1 MSKKHRKR
9 NVFNLPEELYT
20 GILESVRN
28 DPNLYVNPDPTVR
41 EDIHYLAYTLYA
53 QRPSKQERAKNY
65 IDALVALGN
74 LCDEIE
80 AATGYPVNQ
89 KQINCLKKQIAKEKE
104 IRHAKEAER
113 HKNDKDFFGNPKP
126 YVHKYF
132 KYEEDTEDTNRLVE
146 LLRENFASVL
156 NPSVKPAPVEEEE
169 EEEVVVTPE
178 PPKKKEKKVE
188 PPKEEESWDG
198 DLAKEFGFV
207 SDSDEEEEDDDDE
220 DDQILRSMGYSRK
233 KIDDSLLE
241 VDDDED
247 EDDDDDDDEEEE
259 DDDDD
264 LPELTA
270 TGIRRKGQ
278 EEDEDNDDE
287 EDDDEVDLDSF
298 DPSDDSAQFDAWL
311 NSQNID
317 TNDAVVDMGKLASK
331 DTHRLADTIGKEDAD
346 DYSFLDTSDDEDDDD
361 APEEEKPVEAPKVEA
376 EVPTGMDPDDYH
388 RKMMRALMDAKNGC
402 PKHPEDNQVAPIDE
416 VFKYFASKNPE
427 TIKYALG
434 DLPAYSEYFTK
445 YLGTPTTVKKEH
457 LSEELHS
464 EDDILK
470 SVKESAAR
478 AQKTTEARKAILN
491 IPRVCDEDII
501 DGSIRTGATLYFKD
515 ENGEYTI
522 TELNGIS
529 NSRVRHDHVVYP
541 PIKHE
546 EPVKETPKEEEPE
559 RDEILFAE
567 EPADEPDEEPVEA
580 TPEEEKSDPD
590 LLINAEEEDTPYYDV
605 MAETHL
611 GDNYDNVFTL
621 SDTVNT
627 ISINFDY
634 LEATDDPIMTEN
646 DASMEI
652 IMANFTAFV
661 EWFYESFIN
670 FRPAVIL
677 TVDQFNS
684 MTAGVKIPAQDYM
697 CIRLG
702 NKYVA
707 GYHLDDSLESD
718 LMEAMQYALEEGKLV
733 SFFKKYIKIMSDLD
747 GFSFLNTLNGSP
759 VFDAMV
765 TGKNNKAMC
774 EAFIKDFRDKSMM
787 AEDIQDHIDDAD
799 SKDEAERFTKIL
811 NTPDITFDSLAHNKV
826 VTDPDFYDSIFEYV
840 LEDTSEADTETPDEG
855 TTTEPVSQPA
865 DVVGMFYEKHPEE
878 ESPDVK
884 TEEPVEHVEAEVV
897 QEPEPVDPKQEF
909 ATAVGAF
916 FTALSETDDF
926 DTVDVVAQKVQ
937 AFVNK
942 KRVDAGLP
950 IESPEPEEDED
961 DEVED
966 DDDYDDS
973 VEDYF
978 PNIRKEV
985 KREVNQAKT
994 QNKNSNDGGDQS
1006 FVIRRR

>member
-1 MSKKHRKR
+1 MSKKHKKR

-53 QRPSKQERAKNY
+53 QRPSKQERAKKY

-80 AATGYPVNQ
+80 AGTGRPVNQ
-89 KQINCLKKQIAKEKE
+89 KQIDYFKKQIAKEKE

-132 KYEEDTEDTNRLVE
+132 KYEEETEDTNRLVE
-146 LLRENFASVL
+146 LLRKNFATSVME
-156 NPSVKPAPVEEEE
+156 PSVEPVEEEE
-169 EEEVVVTPE
+169 VVATPE
-178 PPKKKEKKVE
+178 PPKKEKKVE
-188 PPKEEESWDG
+188 PPKEEEPWDG

-207 SDSDEEEEDDDDE
+207 SDSDEEEEDDDEDDDE
-220 DDQILRSMGYSRK
+220 NDQILQSMGYSRK
-233 KIDDSLLE
+233 KIDSSFLE
-241 VDDDED
+241 VDDDD
-247 EDDDDDDDEEEE
+247 EDDDDEDDEEEE

-270 TGIRRKGQ
+270 TGIRRNNQ
-278 EEDEDNDDE
+278 ESSDDEDED
-287 EDDDEVDLDSF
+287 EDDDVDLDSF
-298 DPSDDSAQFDAWL
+298 DPSDDTAQFDAWL

-317 TNDAVVDMGKLASK
+317 TNDAVVDMSKLASK

-346 DYSFLDTSDDEDDDD
+346 DYSFLDSSDDEDEDDD
-361 APEEEKPVEAPKVEA
+361 EPEEKPVEIPKVEPEA
-376 EVPTGMDPDDYH
+376 PTGVDPDDYH

-434 DLPAYSEYFTK
+434 ELPAYAEYFTK
-445 YLGTPTTVKKEH
+445 YLGIPDTTKKEH
-457 LSEELHS
+457 LSEEFHS

-478 AQKTTEARKAILN
+478 AQKSTETRKATLN
-491 IPRVCDEDII
+491 IPRVCDEDIV
-501 DGSIRTGATLYFKD
+501 DGSIRTGATLYYKD

-541 PIKHE
+541 PIKQE

-559 RDEILFAE
+559 RDEIIFAE
-567 EPADEPDEEPVEA
+567 EPVEEPAET
-580 TPEEEKSDPD
+580 TPEEEKPDPD
-590 LLINAEEEDTPYYDV
+590 LLVNAEDEDTPYYDV
-605 MAETHL
+605 MAETHF

-677 TVDQFNS
+677 TKEQFNS

-765 TGKNNKAMC
+765 TGENNKVMC

-787 AEDIQDHIDDAD
+787 SDDIQDHIDDAD
-799 SKDEAERFTKIL
+799 SKEEAERFTKIL
-811 NTPDITFDSLAHNKV
+811 NTPDITFDTLAHNKV
-826 VTDPDFYDSIFEYV
+826 VTDPNFYNGIFEYV
-840 LEDTSEADTETPDEG
+840 LEDTGEAGTETSDEEV
-855 TTTEPVSQPA
+855 TTEPVSQPA

-897 QEPEPVDPKQEF
+897 QEPEPEDPKQEL
-909 ATAVGAF
+909 ATAVGTF
-916 FTALSETDDF
+916 FTALNETEDF
-926 DTVDVVAQKVQ
+926 DTVDVIAQKVQ

-942 KRVDAGLP
+942 KRADAGLP
-950 IESPEPEEDED
+950 VESPEPEEDDE

-973 VEDYF
+973 VEEYF

-985 KREVNQAKT
+985 KREVNQAKS

>member
-1 MSKKHRKR
+1 MSKKHKKR

-89 KQINCLKKQIAKEKE
+89 KQINYLKKQIAKEKE

-156 NPSVKPAPVEEEE
+156 NPSEKPAPVEEK
-169 EEEVVVTPE
+169 EEEVVATPE
-178 PPKKKEKKVE
+178 PPKKEKKTE
-188 PPKEEESWDG
+188 SPKEEAPWDG
-198 DLAKEFGFV
+198 DLAKEFGFI
-207 SDSDEEEEDDDDE
+207 SDSDEEEEDDDDDE
-220 DDQILRSMGYSRK
+220 NDQILQSMGYNRK
-233 KIDDSLLE
+233 KIDSSLLE
-241 VDDDED
+241 VDDDD
-247 EDDDDDDDEEEE
+247 EDDDEDDEEEE

-270 TGIRRKGQ
+270 TGIRRNNQ
-278 EEDEDNDDE
+278 ESSDDEDED
-287 EDDDEVDLDSF
+287 EDDDDVDLDSF

-331 DTHRLADTIGKEDAD
+331 DTHRLADTIGKEEAD
-346 DYSFLDTSDDEDDDD
+346 DYSFLDTSDDEDEDDE
-361 APEEEKPVEAPKVEA
+361 PEEKPVETPKVEPEA
-376 EVPTGMDPDDYH
+376 PTGMDPDDYH

-402 PKHPEDNQVAPIDE
+402 PKHPEDNQVAKIDD

-434 DLPAYSEYFTK
+434 DLPAYAGYFAK
-445 YLGTPTTVKKEH
+445 YFGTSTTAKKEH
-457 LSEELHS
+457 LSEEFDS
-464 EDDILK
+464 EDDIIK

-478 AQKTTEARKAILN
+478 AQKTTEARKATLN
-491 IPRVCDEDII
+491 IPRVCDEDIV
-501 DGSIRTGATLYFKD
+501 DGSIRTGATLYYKD

-541 PIKHE
+541 PIKQE
-546 EPVKETPKEEEPE
+546 EPVKETTKEEEPE
-559 RDEILFAE
+559 RDEIMFAE
-567 EPADEPDEEPVEA
+567 EPAEEPAEA
-580 TPEEEKSDPD
+580 TSEEEKSDPD
-590 LLINAEEEDTPYYDV
+590 LLINAEDEDTPYYDV
-605 MAETHL
+605 MAETHF

-677 TVDQFNS
+677 TKDQFNS

-765 TGKNNKAMC
+765 TGENNKVMC

-787 AEDIQDHIDDAD
+787 SDDIKDHIDDAD
-799 SKDEAERFTKIL
+799 SKEEAERFTKIL
-811 NTPDITFDSLAHNKV
+811 NTPDITFDTLAHNKV
-826 VTDPDFYDSIFEYV
+826 VTDPNFYDSIFEYV

-884 TEEPVEHVEAEVV
+884 TDEPVEHVEAEVV
-897 QEPEPVDPKQEF
+897 QEPEPEDPKHEL
-909 ATAVGAF
+909 ATAVGTF
-916 FTALSETDDF
+916 FTALDETEDF
-926 DTVDVVAQKVQ
+926 ETVDVIAQKVQ

-942 KRVDAGLP
+942 KRADAGLP
-950 IESPEPEEDED
+950 VESPEPEE

-973 VEDYF
+973 VEEYF

-985 KREVNQAKT
+985 KREVNQAKS

>member
-1 MSKKHRKR
+1 MSKKHKKR

-80 AATGYPVNQ
+80 AATGHPVNQ
-89 KQINCLKKQIAKEKE
+89 KQIDCLKKQIAKEKE

-146 LLRENFASVL
+146 LLRENFASAL
-156 NPSVKPAPVEEEE
+156 NPSEKPAPVEEK
-169 EEEVVVTPE
+169 EEEVVATPE
-178 PPKKKEKKVE
+178 PPKKEKKTE
-188 PPKEEESWDG
+188 SPKEEAPWDG
-198 DLAKEFGFV
+198 DLAKEFGFI
-207 SDSDEEEEDDDDE
+207 SDSDEEEEDDDDDE
-220 DDQILRSMGYSRK
+220 NDQILQSMGYNRK
-233 KIDDSLLE
+233 KIDSSLLE
-241 VDDDED
+241 VDGDD
-247 EDDDDDDDEEEE
+247 EDDDEDDEEED

-270 TGIRRKGQ
+270 TGIRRNNQ
-278 EEDEDNDDE
+278 ESSDDEDED
-287 EDDDEVDLDSF
+287 EDDDDVDLDSF

-311 NSQNID
+311 SSQNID
-317 TNDAVVDMGKLASK
+317 TNDAVVDMSKLASK

-346 DYSFLDTSDDEDDDD
+346 DYSFLDTSDDDDEDEDDE
-361 APEEEKPVEAPKVEA
+361 PEEKPVETPKVGPEA
-376 EVPTGMDPDDYH
+376 PTGMDPDDYH

-402 PKHPEDNQVAPIDE
+402 PKHPEDNQIAPIDE

-434 DLPAYSEYFTK
+434 ELPAYAEYFTK
-445 YLGTPTTVKKEH
+445 YLGTPVTTKKEH
-457 LSEELHS
+457 LSEEFHS

-478 AQKTTEARKAILN
+478 AQKTAEIRKATVN

-501 DGSIRTGATLYFKD
+501 DGSIRTGATLYYKD

-529 NSRVRHDHVVYP
+529 NSRVCHDHVVYP
-541 PIKHE
+541 PIKRE
-546 EPVKETPKEEEPE
+546 EPVKEDPKEEEPE
-559 RDEILFAE
+559 RDEITFAE
-567 EPADEPDEEPVEA
+567 EPAEEPVED
-580 TPEEEKSDPD
+580 TPEGEKSDPD
-590 LLINAEEEDTPYYDV
+590 LLINAEDEDTPYYDV
-605 MAETHL
+605 MAETHF

-677 TVDQFNS
+677 TKDQFNS

-787 AEDIQDHIDDAD
+787 SEDIQDHIDDAD
-799 SKDEAERFTKIL
+799 SKEEAERFTKIL
-811 NTPDITFDSLAHNKV
+811 NTPDITFDGLAHNKV
-826 VTDPDFYDSIFEYV
+826 VTDPNFYNGIFEYV
-840 LEDTSEADTETPDEG
+840 LEDTSEADTETSDEEVI
-855 TTTEPVSQPA
+855 TEPVSQPA
-865 DVVGMFYEKHPEE
+865 DVVGMFYDKHPEE

-884 TEEPVEHVEAEVV
+884 TDEPVEHVEVEVV
-897 QEPEPVDPKQEF
+897 QEPEPEDPKHEL
-909 ATAVGAF
+909 ATAVGTF
-916 FTALSETDDF
+916 FTALDETEDF
-926 DTVDVVAQKVQ
+926 ETVDVIAQKVQ

-942 KRVDAGLP
+942 KRADAGLP
-950 IESPEPEEDED
+950 VESPESEEDDE

-973 VEDYF
+973 VEEYF

-985 KREVNQAKT
+985 KREVNQAKS

>member
-1 MSKKHRKR
+1 MSKKHKKR

-146 LLRENFASVL
+146 LLRENFASAL

-169 EEEVVVTPE
+169 EEVVVTPE
-178 PPKKKEKKVE
+178 PPKKEEKKAE
-188 PPKEEESWDG
+188 PPKEEEPWDG

-207 SDSDEEEEDDDDE
+207 SDSDEDEEDDDDDE
-220 DDQILRSMGYSRK
+220 NDQILQSMGYSRK
-233 KIDDSLLE
+233 KIDSSLLE
-241 VDDDED
+241 VDDDDD
-247 EDDDDDDDEEEE
+247 EDDDEDDEEEE
-259 DDDDD
+259 DDEDD

-270 TGIRRKGQ
+270 TGIRRNNQ
-278 EEDEDNDDE
+278 ESSDDEDED
-287 EDDDEVDLDSF
+287 EDDDDVDLDSF
-298 DPSDDSAQFDAWL
+298 DSSDDSAQFDAWL

-317 TNDAVVDMGKLASK
+317 TNDAVVDMSKLASK

-346 DYSFLDTSDDEDDDD
+346 DYSFLDTSDDEDEDEDD
-361 APEEEKPVEAPKVEA
+361 ESEEKPVETPKVEPEA
-376 EVPTGMDPDDYH
+376 LTGVDPDEYH

-402 PKHPEDNQVAPIDE
+402 PKHPEDNQVAKIDD

-434 DLPAYSEYFTK
+434 DLPAYAGYFAK
-445 YLGTPTTVKKEH
+445 YFGTPDTTKKEH
-457 LSEELHS
+457 LSEEFNS

-478 AQKTTEARKAILN
+478 AQKTTEARKASLN

-541 PIKHE
+541 PIKKE
-546 EPVKETPKEEEPE
+546 EPVKEAPKEEEPE
-559 RDEILFAE
+559 RDEITFAE
-567 EPADEPDEEPVEA
+567 EPSEEPAEA
-580 TPEEEKSDPD
+580 TPEEEKADPD
-590 LLINAEEEDTPYYDV
+590 LLINAEDEDTPYYDV
-605 MAETHL
+605 MAETHF
-611 GDNYDNVFTL
+611 GENYDNVFTL

-646 DASMEI
+646 DASAEI

-677 TVDQFNS
+677 TKDQFNS

-765 TGKNNKAMC
+765 TGKNNKVMC

-787 AEDIQDHIDDAD
+787 SEDIQDHIDDAD
-799 SKDEAERFTKIL
+799 SKEEAERFTKIL
-811 NTPDITFDSLAHNKV
+811 NTPDITFDTLAHNKV
-826 VTDPDFYDSIFEYV
+826 VTDPDFYNSIFEYV
-840 LEDTSEADTETPDEG
+840 LEDTSESDTETPDEG

-897 QEPEPVDPKQEF
+897 QEPEPEDPKQEL

-916 FTALSETDDF
+916 FTALDETEDF

-942 KRVDAGLP
+942 KRADAGLP
-950 IESPEPEEDED
+950 VESPEPEEDE

-973 VEDYF
+973 VEEYF

-985 KREVNQAKT
+985 KREVNQAKS

>member
-1 MSKKHRKR
+1 MSKKHKKR

-65 IDALVALGN
+65 IDSLVALGN

-89 KQINCLKKQIAKEKE
+89 KQINCLKKQIAREKE

-169 EEEVVVTPE
+169 EEEVVVTPK

-188 PPKEEESWDG
+188 PPKEEEPWDG

-233 KIDDSLLE
+233 KIDSSLLE

-247 EDDDDDDDEEEE
+247 EDDEDDEEEE
-259 DDDDD
+259 DDDD

-278 EEDEDNDDE
+278 EEDEDD
-287 EDDDEVDLDSF
+287 DDDEVDLDSF

-311 NSQNID
+311 SSQNID
-317 TNDAVVDMGKLASK
+317 TNDVVVDMGKLASK
-331 DTHRLADTIGKEDAD
+331 DTHRLADTIGKEDVD
-346 DYSFLDTSDDEDDDD
+346 DYSFLDTSDDDDDE
-361 APEEEKPVEAPKVEA
+361 PEEEKPVEAPKAEA
-376 EVPTGMDPDDYH
+376 EAPTGMDPDDYH

-434 DLPAYSEYFTK
+434 ELPAYSEYFTK

-478 AQKTTEARKAILN
+478 AQKATEARKANLN

-559 RDEILFAE
+559 RDEIIFAE
-567 EPADEPDEEPVEA
+567 EPVDEPDEEPVEA
-580 TPEEEKSDPD
+580 TSEEEKSDPD

-774 EAFIKDFRDKSMM
+774 EVFIKDFRDKSMM
-787 AEDIQDHIDDAD
+787 SEDIQDHIDDAD
-799 SKDEAERFTKIL
+799 SKEEAERFTKIL
-811 NTPDITFDSLAHNKV
+811 NTPDITFDTLAHNKV
-826 VTDPDFYDSIFEYV
+826 VTDPDFYNSIFEYV
-840 LEDTSEADTETPDEG
+840 LEDTSEADTETSDEEV
-855 TTTEPVSQPA
+855 TTEPVSQPA
-865 DVVGMFYEKHPEE
+865 DVVGMFYDKHPEE
-878 ESPDVK
+878 ESPDAK

-897 QEPEPVDPKQEF
+897 QEPEPEDPKQELV
-909 ATAVGAF
+909 TAVGTF
-916 FTALSETDDF
+916 FTALDETEDF
-926 DTVDVVAQKVQ
+926 ETVDVIAQKVQ
-937 AFVNK
+937 DFVNK
-942 KRVDAGLP
+942 KRADAGLP
-950 IESPEPEEDED
+950 VESSEPEEDE

-973 VEDYF
+973 VEEYF

-994 QNKNSNDGGDQS
+994 QNRNSNDGGEQS

>member
-1 MSKKHRKR
+1 MSKKHKKR

-53 QRPSKQERAKNY
+53 QRPSKQERAKRY

-80 AATGYPVNQ
+80 AGTGRPVNQ
-89 KQINCLKKQIAKEKE
+89 KQINYFKKQIAKEKE

-132 KYEEDTEDTNRLVE
+132 KYEEETEDTNRLVE
-146 LLRENFASVL
+146 LLRENFATSVMD
-156 NPSVKPAPVEEEE
+156 PSEEQVE
-169 EEEVVVTPE
+169 EEEVVATPK
-178 PPKKKEKKVE
+178 PPKKEKKVE
-188 PPKEEESWDG
+188 PPKEEEPWDG
-198 DLAKEFGFV
+198 DLAKEFGFI
-207 SDSDEEEEDDDDE
+207 SDSDEEEEDDDE
-220 DDQILRSMGYSRK
+220 NDQILQSMGYNRK
-233 KIDDSLLE
+233 KIDSSLLE
-241 VDDDED
+241 VDDDDD
-247 EDDDDDDDEEEE
+247 EDDDEDDEEEE

-270 TGIRRKGQ
+270 TGIRRNNQ
-278 EEDEDNDDE
+278 ESSDD
-287 EDDDEVDLDSF
+287 EDDDEDDDVDLDSF

-317 TNDAVVDMGKLASK
+317 TNDAVVDMSKLASK

-346 DYSFLDTSDDEDDDD
+346 DYSFLDTSDDYEDDE
-361 APEEEKPVEAPKVEA
+361 PEENPVETPKAEPEA
-376 EVPTGMDPDDYH
+376 PTGMDPDDYH

-402 PKHPEDNQVAPIDE
+402 PKYPEDNQVAPIDDI
-416 VFKYFASKNPE
+416 FKYFATKNPE

-434 DLPAYSEYFTK
+434 DLPAYAEYFAK
-445 YLGTPTTVKKEH
+445 YLGTPTPTTAKKEH
-457 LSEELHS
+457 LSEEFHS
-464 EDDILK
+464 EDDIFK
-470 SVKESAAR
+470 SVKESVAR
-478 AQKTTEARKAILN
+478 AQKTIETRKASLN
-491 IPRVCDEDII
+491 IPQCPRVCDEDIVN
-501 DGSIRTGATLYFKD
+501 GSIRTGATLYFKD

-522 TELNGIS
+522 TEINGVS

-541 PIKHE
+541 PIK
-546 EPVKETPKEEEPE
+546 KEEPE
-559 RDEILFAE
+559 RDEIIFAE
-567 EPADEPDEEPVEA
+567 EPVEEPAEE
-580 TPEEEKSDPD
+580 TPEEEKPDPD
-590 LLINAEEEDTPYYDV
+590 LLINAEDEDTPYYDV
-605 MAETHL
+605 MAETHF

-677 TVDQFNS
+677 TKEQFNS
-684 MTAGVKIPAQDYM
+684 MTSGVKIPAQDYM

-718 LMEAMQYALEEGKLV
+718 LMEAMQYAIEEGKLV

-787 AEDIQDHIDDAD
+787 SEDIQDHIDDAD
-799 SKDEAERFTKIL
+799 SKEEAERFTKIL
-811 NTPDITFDSLAHNKV
+811 NTPDITFDTLDHNRV
-826 VTDPDFYDSIFEYV
+826 VTDPNFYNSIFEYV
-840 LEDTSEADTETPDEG
+840 LEDTSEADTETSDEE
-855 TTTEPVSQPA
+855 TTSEPVSQPA

-897 QEPEPVDPKQEF
+897 QEPEPEDPKQEL
-909 ATAVGAF
+909 ATAVGTF
-916 FTALSETDDF
+916 FTALDETEDF
-926 DTVDVVAQKVQ
+926 ETVDVIAQKVQ
-937 AFVNK
+937 EFVNK
-942 KRVDAGLP
+942 KRADAGLP
-950 IESPEPEEDED
+950 VESPEPEEDDE

-973 VEDYF
+973 VEEYF

-985 KREVNQAKT
+985 KREVNQAKS